1 MQHRLCSVFLGLTV
15 WLCLLLLVYI
25 CYRFAPT
32 ASGLLQIYTFVQ
44 LTAVPA
50 LSATSWSSLSQFTQE
65 IIRYKSI
72 DFLLKM
78 AALPVWFSGAVSE
91 ELRIHIYPSQ
101 NLSGIQL
108 I

>member
-1 MQHRLCSVFLGLTV
+1 MQCRLCSAFLGHTV

-32 ASGLLQIYTFVQ
+32 GSGLLQVYTLVQ
-44 LTAVPA
+44 LTAVPT
-50 LSATSWSSLSQFTQE
+50 LSATSWNFSRQFTQ

-72 DFLLKM
+72 HFLLKM
-78 AALPVWFSGAVSE
+78 AARPVCFSRAVSE

-101 NLSGIQL
+101 NLVEIPL
-108 I
+108 K